1 MGCKLLE
8 IMADGLYAVFH
19 RFEAFLKKVDAQAVT
34 VGCPSNGH
42 RASSISA
49 LPAPAAQTSTGGTA
63 CSLLLAI
70 GCAAAQASPP
80 ELA

>member
-19 RFEAFLKKVDAQAVT
+19 RFELFLKEKVDAQAPT
-34 VGCPSNGH
+34 VGCPSNAR

-49 LPAPAAQTSTGGTA
+49 LPALAAQTSVGGTA
-63 CSLLLAI
+63 CFLLLAA
-70 GCAAAQASPP
+70 GCAAGQA
-80 ELA
+80 